1 MSLEALK
8 NEILKSANSRKEE
21 ILKEAR
27 EKAEKII
34 EDAKEKAE
42 KIVARKRE
50 SVIKN
55 LSEKKKAALA
65 VTRLEGKKK
74 VMMKKD
80 EIVKLVFDEV
90 RKKLL
95 TFKKEEPKKYV
106 DVITGYI
113 IESLE
118 GWSVDEINIRVS
130 KEDYG
135 LIKKNLKKISDKVS
149 DKVGRKIVINLLDEP
164 VDVSGGVVISDKED
178 KVFYT
183 NTFDSRLIRLY
194 EEERDEVLNILF
206 GE

>member
-74 VMMKKD
+74 VMMKKG

-90 RKKLL
+90 RKKLS
-95 TFKKEEPKKYV
+95 TFKKEEPKRYV
-106 DVITGYI
+106 DVITSYI

-118 GWSVDEINIRVS
+118 GWSVDEVNIRVS
-130 KEDYG
+130 KEDYD

-149 DKVGRKIVINLLDEP
+149 DRVGRKIVINLLDEP
-164 VDVSGGVVISDKED
+164 VDILGGVVVSDKED

>member
-74 VMMKKD
+74 VMMKKG

-90 RKKLL
+90 RKKLS
-95 TFKKEEPKKYV
+95 TFKKEEPKRYV
-106 DVITGYI
+106 DVITSYI

-130 KEDYG
+130 KEDYD

-149 DKVGRKIVINLLDEP
+149 DRVGRKIVINLLDEP
-164 VDVSGGVVISDKED
+164 VDILGGVVVSDKED